1 MRTTALSRRE
11 KLFLALAAAAA
22 LVSVGLAVWCSAPL
36 AAPASSGLVQTEKPL
51 MDAVRVDLNT
61 AGPAA
66 LQTLPGVGEQRAK
79 ALIAYRLLEHGPFDR
94 VEDAAQVPGI
104 PAEAVAQWQ
113 AEGLAYVS

>member
-22 LVSVGLAVWCSAPL
+22 LVCVGLAVWCSAPL
-36 AAPASSGLVQTEKPL
+36 AAPASSGLAAAERPL
-51 MDAVRVDLNT
+51 MDAARVDLNT
-61 AGPAA
+61 AGPVA

-79 ALIAYRLLEHGPFDR
+79 ALIAYRLEHGPFDR

>member
-22 LVSVGLAVWCSAPL
+22 LVSIGLAVWCSAPL

-51 MDAVRVDLNT
+51 MDAARVDLNT

-79 ALIAYRLLEHGPFDR
+79 ALIAYRLEHGLFDR

>member
-22 LVSVGLAVWCSAPL
+22 LVSIGLAVWYSAPL
-36 AAPASSGLVQTEKPL
+36 AVPAPSGLVQTEKPL
-51 MDAVRVDLNT
+51 MDAARVDLNT

-79 ALIAYRLLEHGPFDR
+79 ALIAYRLEHGPFGR

>member
-1 MRTTALSRRE
+1 MKTTALSRRE

-51 MDAVRVDLNT
+51 MDAARVDLNT

-66 LQTLPGVGEQRAK
+66 LRMLPGVGEQRAK
-79 ALIAYRLLEHGPFDR
+79 ALIAYRLEHGPFDR

>member
-22 LVSVGLAVWCSAPL
+22 LVSIGLAVWCSAPL
-36 AAPASSGLVQTEKPL
+36 AAPASSGLVQTERPL
-51 MDAVRVDLNT
+51 MDAARVDLNT

-66 LQTLPGVGEQRAK
+66 LQALPGVGEQRAK
-79 ALIAYRLLEHGPFDR
+79 ALIAYRLEHGPFGR

>member
-22 LVSVGLAVWCSAPL
+22 LVCVGLAVWCSAPL
-36 AAPASSGLVQTEKPL
+36 AAPASSGLAAAERPL
-51 MDAVRVDLNT
+51 MDAARVDLNT

-79 ALIAYRLLEHGPFDR
+79 ALIAYRLEHGPFGQ

>member
-11 KLFLALAAAAA
+11 KIFLALAAAAA

-36 AAPASSGLVQTEKPL
+36 AAPASSGLVQAEKPL
-51 MDAVRVDLNT
+51 MDAARVDLN
-61 AGPAA
+61 AGSAA

-79 ALIAYRLLEHGPFDR
+79 ALIAYRLEHGPFGR

-113 AEGLAYVS
+113 AEGLVYVS

>member
-22 LVSVGLAVWCSAPL
+22 LVSVGLAVWCSVPL
-36 AAPASSGLVQTEKPL
+36 AAPASSGLVQAEKPL
-51 MDAVRVDLNT
+51 MDAARVDLNT

-79 ALIAYRLLEHGPFDR
+79 ALIAYRLEHGPFGR

>member
-1 MRTTALSRRE
+1 MKITALSRRE

-22 LVSVGLAVWCSAPL
+22 LVSIGLAVWCSAPL

-51 MDAVRVDLNT
+51 MDAARVDLNT

-79 ALIAYRLLEHGPFDR
+79 ALIAYRLEHGPFGR